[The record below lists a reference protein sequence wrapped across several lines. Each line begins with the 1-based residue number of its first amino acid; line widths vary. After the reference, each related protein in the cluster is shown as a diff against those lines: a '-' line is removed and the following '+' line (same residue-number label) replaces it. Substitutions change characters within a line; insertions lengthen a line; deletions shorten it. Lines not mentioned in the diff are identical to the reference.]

1 MNVEKISA
9 VTLRIVNMRDS
20 VRFYRDVLGME
31 TIYGG
36 EAPSFSTAMGMCSP
50 LYSFSKRLQHLSGAG
65 RSLRISLQPWFRQS

>member
-31 TIYGG
+31 PYLRRRSAQFFNGHGHVFASVQLLKET
-36 EAPSFSTAMGMCSP
+36 STSV
-50 LYSFSKRLQHLSGAG
+50 G
-65 RSLRISLQPWFRQS
+65 RG